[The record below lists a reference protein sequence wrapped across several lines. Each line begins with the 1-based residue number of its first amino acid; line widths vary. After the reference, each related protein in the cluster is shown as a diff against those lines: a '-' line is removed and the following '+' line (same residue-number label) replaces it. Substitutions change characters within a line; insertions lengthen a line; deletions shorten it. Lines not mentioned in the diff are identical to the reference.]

1 MFALRNQEQPM
12 SRITIPEIM
21 AFKNDG
27 QKIAMLTCYDATFAQ
42 LLDQAEV
49 PMLLVG
55 DSLGMVY
62 KGEENTLSVTVDEV
76 AYHTKAVARG
86 SQKAH
91 IVADMPFMS
100 YHGSEKDAVIN
111 AGKLL
116 QAGAQSVKLEGGKA
130 IVPIIKKMVD
140 AGIPVMG
147 HIGLMPQ
154 KVHMMGGFKVQGKD
168 KAGQEQI
175 LEDAQALVNAGVF
188 GMVLEGIPS
197 DVAQEV
203 TQSVPVPTIGIGAG
217 PACDGQVL
225 VIYDLLGFNQ
235 NFRPKFVKTYFEGGN
250 AIQEACQ
257 NYVSDVVSGTF
268 PSEKYSFKNSNGKS

>member
-1 MFALRNQEQPM
+1 M

-130 IVPIIKKMVD
+130 IVPMIKKMVD

-175 LEDAQALVNAGVF
+175 LEDAQALVSAGVF

-217 PACDGQVL
+217 SACDGQVL

-257 NYVSDVVSGTF
+257 NYVNDVVSGTF
-268 PSEKYSFKNSNGKS
+268 PSEKYSFKNSNRKS

>member
-1 MFALRNQEQPM
+1 MFAFRNQEQPM

-130 IVPIIKKMVD
+130 IVPMIKKMVD

-175 LEDAQALVNAGVF
+175 LEDAQALVSAGVF

-217 PACDGQVL
+217 SACDGQVL

-257 NYVSDVVSGTF
+257 NYVNDVVSGTF
-268 PSEKYSFKNSNGKS
+268 PSEKYSFKNSNRKS

>member
-1 MFALRNQEQPM
+1 M
-12 SRITIPEIM
+12 SRITITSIQER
-21 AFKNDG
+21 KNSSN
-27 QKIAMLTCYDATFAQ
+27 KIAMLTCYDASFAH
-42 LLDQAEV
+42 LLDMADV
-49 PMLLVG
+49 DMLLVG
-55 DSLGMVY
+55 DSLGMVV
-62 KGEENTLSVTVDEV
+62 KGEENTLSVSVDEV

-100 YHGSEKDAVIN
+100 YHGSAEDAVLN
-111 AGKLL
+111 AGQLL
-116 QAGAQSVKLEGGKA
+116 QAGAQSVKLEGGKG

-168 KAGQEQI
+168 AHSQQQI
-175 LEDAQALVNAGVF
+175 LEDAQALVEAGVF
-188 GMVLEGIPS
+188 AMVLEGIPH

-217 PACDGQVL
+217 DQCDGQVL
-225 VIYDLLGFNQ
+225 VIYDLLGLNPDFK
-235 NFRPKFVKTYFEGGN
+235 PKFVKTYVDG
-250 AIQEACQ
+250 ATMIQEACRA
-257 NYVSDVVSGTF
+257 YVNEVRQGDF
-268 PSEKYSFKNSNGKS
+268 PTAEHSFNGAPKKQ